1 MTNLFKSSGPYEI
14 AISQYG
20 STLADLPIR
29 FGRMFG
35 AKFEP
40 ADWILGALIGG
51 FVLYG
56 TLEYFL
62 KKSPLTMAKQIPII
76 GPMIKKSR

>member
-1 MTNLFKSSGPYEI
+1 MTNLFKSGGPYEI

-35 AKFEP
+35 ATYSP
-40 ADWILGALIGG
+40 ADWALGALLGG

-56 TLEYFL
+56 ALEFFL
-62 KKSPLTMAKQIPII
+62 KKSPLTMAKQIPFI
-76 GPMIKKSR
+76 GPLIKKRR